1 MNSHQYRE
9 LSHLLLQAS
18 QAIRQMADY
27 LVNRIE
33 IDQLDI
39 PSLPIYGRP
48 LENAV
53 LSVRARKAC
62 RNSGVATL
70 GQLASLEADDVIN
83 WKNCGITTL
92 SELRDYLAANGLKF
106 RDDP

>member
-9 LSHLLLQAS
+9 LSQLLLQAS

-27 LVNRIE
+27 